1 MSELKI
7 TYDDGSTLFTNG
19 DMIFLNYCIEQE
31 EHHMH
36 AHDYIEIA
44 YVASGK
50 GIHHVGGKEFIVS
63 KGDLFLI
70 NYDIPHE
77 FRSVPSF
84 KEGPLAVYNCVFRP
98 EFIDQSLINSR
109 SFSDISHIFLL
120 NSLFEEGTLDND
132 IKLLGEDLTD
142 IEELYIKMH
151 HEYKSRN
158 YGYVEILRAYL
169 IELLVKI
176 FRLYRKK
183 ESIKTNSRERYYF
196 DNVIKFMKEHYKQD
210 IKLDDLASMTFLSR
224 NYFCSCFKECTG
236 MTVLEYI
243 QKLRIEEACNLL
255 KETDMKIIDIA
266 EDIGYS
272 DIKFFNKLFRKITG
286 KTPSQYRKLRMDS

>member
-1 MSELKI
+1 MSDI
-7 TYDDGSTLFTNG
+7 RISYDDGSTLFENG
-19 DMIFLNYCIEQE
+19 DMIFLNYCIERE
-31 EHHMH
+31 DHHMH

-84 KEGPLAVYNCVFRP
+84 KEGPVAVYNCIFRP
-98 EFIDQSLINSR
+98 EFIDQSLIKSR
-109 SFSDISHIFLL
+109 SFSDIGHIFLL
-120 NSLFEEGTLDND
+120 NSLFKEEGLGND
-132 IKLLGEDLTD
+132 IKLLGKDLHE
-142 IEELYIKMH
+142 IEELYEKMYY
-151 HEYKSRN
+151 EFQNRP

-169 IELLVKI
+169 LELLVKI
-176 FRLYRKK
+176 FRLYRMQDTN
-183 ESIKTNSRERYYF
+183 ESSKRSKYYF

-236 MTVLEYI
+236 LTVLEYI
-243 QKLRIEEACNLL
+243 QKLRIEEACKLL
-255 KETDMKIIDIA
+255 KNKELRISDVA
-266 EDIGYS
+266 ASIGYI
-272 DIKFFNKLFRKITG
+272 DIKFFNKLFKKITG
-286 KTPSQYRKLRMDS
+286 KSPSEYRRSLG